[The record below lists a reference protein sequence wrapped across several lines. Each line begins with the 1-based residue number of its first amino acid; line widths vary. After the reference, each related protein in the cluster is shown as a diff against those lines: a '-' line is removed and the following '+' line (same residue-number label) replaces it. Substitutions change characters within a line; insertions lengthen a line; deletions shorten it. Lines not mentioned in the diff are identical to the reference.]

1 MKTSTPLIMILFLY
15 LIFMGYAIVSAM
27 YLPDQVASH
36 FNLSGQPDGWMSRSE
51 YLYVT
56 LIFGSAFVLFMIM
69 ISLLSRFGPDWLV
82 NIPHRE
88 HWFSPERRAETKKY
102 LSEFTLWFGC
112 WALFLFIRLNISVV
126 NANKHVPIHLTNWE
140 FYGQEFVFFILGT
153 ILGVYILWRH
163 FSQIESGTSEGK

>member
-1 MKTSTPLIMILFLY
+1 MKTLTPLIVLLIMY
-15 LIFMGYAIVSAM
+15 LIYIGYVGVSAI

-36 FNLSGQPDGWMSRSE
+36 FNFAGQPDGWMSRSE

-69 ISLLSRFGPDWLV
+69 ISLLSRFGPDWLLS
-82 NIPHRE
+82 IPHRE
-88 HWFSPERRAETKKY
+88 YWFSPERRIETKEY
-102 LSEFTLWFGC
+102 LSEFTLWFGS

-126 NANKHVPIHLTNWE
+126 GANRHVPVHLTNWE

-153 ILGVYILWRH
+153 ILGMYILWRH
-163 FSQIESGTSEGK
+163 FSRIEPGTSEVK